1 MSYPQFGANVP
12 GLNTQALNSGN
23 AYNPTGGT
31 IGPTMSPSAT
41 TPTDPKQQYIQTKAQ
56 TMQPAAPTA
65 QTPQTVQQQNQAYFN
80 ANPSVFGSQPT
91 TPPPAPQQPPATP
104 VNTTTDFTG
113 TSTGTVGQ
121 GVYDPYNS
129 PAYQQ
134 YLNQYINSQ
143 LPGLTTP
150 QIQSGQQTVAQGEQQ
165 AQQRYQQQIQ
175 NALNGGGSSAAVT
188 GESAAAGTLFNNT
201 TSSYQNILDQLNQQ
215 QGQAGTA
222 YGAGVN
228 AANANAGYLGGLAT
242 PTPIG
247 TGQQLTQLNPST
259 GQLSTLGGISAFASG
274 TNSQT
279 GAPYTYNQ
287 QTGAINNGGTG
298 LGTTPPALNG
308 DVVAPT
314 DPYYSTLQTYAG
326 LLASNQPSAV
336 PMGSLPPAVQ
346 AQVLRMAQ
354 AQGYNANT
362 AAGVAAAQ
370 QSNTQVAGTAAV
382 DAAASAYPQYYKDY
396 LDTQSAATSVDQFGS
411 LLTSGMVDSKGD
423 TINPSSAQ
431 FANTLLK
438 DLRGQ
443 LSSSQQGQFD
453 TTYAALKSK
462 LSGLLAVGGSQ
473 TPTQLSSDV
482 NGIINGSMPL
492 GQLQDVLSRIKQEGQ
507 IVTNIAAQKGN
518 TALQQAQG
526 NNQSSSSSAPA
537 GFGWNP

>member
-113 TSTGTVGQ
+113 TSTGTAGQ

-247 TGQQLTQLNPST
+247 TGQQLTQLNPAT
-259 GQLSTLGGISAFASG
+259 GQTTTLANQPSYSAVANPISPSGITTFNQNTG
-274 TNSQT
+274 QQNSSF
-279 GAPYTYNQ
+279 GS
-287 QTGAINNGGTG
+287 
-298 LGTTPPALNG
+298 TPPALGGNDIVSQYLQNPIISGYVQATKNSNG
-308 DVVAPT
+308 DM
-314 DPYYSTLQTYAG
+314 
-326 LLASNQPSAV
+326 N
-336 PMGSLPPAVQ
+336 
-346 AQVLRMAQ
+346 
-354 AQGYNANT
+354 
-362 AAGVAAAQ
+362 AAGVPSQYQAAVNTVLQSQSGGSYSPGNAAINQANLSTQQQAAQ
-370 QSNTQVAGTAAV
+370 ILKPSLDTATSHLADLQSLANAVNYSNSPIANNVRNQFNNSILTDPSITNLQSAIGVVREEVAKVLGGGTATDSARA
-382 DAAASAYPQYYKDY
+382 DAASALPSNLSPQNIAGVISHVTDLMNAKLAIYTDPTK
-396 LDTQSAATSVDQFGS
+396 AVS
-411 LLTSGMVDSKGD
+411 L
-423 TINPSSAQ
+423 P
-431 FANTLLK
+431 
-438 DLRGQ
+438 
-443 LSSSQQGQFD
+443 
-453 TTYAALKSK
+453 
-462 LSGLLAVGGSQ
+462 SGL
-473 TPTQLSSDV
+473 
-482 NGIINGSMPL
+482 SMPA
-492 GQLQDVLSRIKQEGQ
+492 GY
-507 IVTNIAAQKGN
+507 
-518 TALQQAQG
+518 
-526 NNQSSSSSAPA
+526 SASIPA
-537 GFGWNP
+537 GALTISIP